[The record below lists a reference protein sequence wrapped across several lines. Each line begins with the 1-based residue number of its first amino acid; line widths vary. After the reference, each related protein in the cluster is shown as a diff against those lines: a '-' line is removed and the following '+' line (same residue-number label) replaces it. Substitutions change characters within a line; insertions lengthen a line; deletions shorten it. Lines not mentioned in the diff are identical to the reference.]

1 MGVPALPRR
10 QRAACRSLFVRTDI
24 HVIAA
29 IAVRGLELTTDALY
43 NLSDDYEA
51 LRAELDELRLL
62 ISELT
67 QRVAA
72 LEAEREAS
80 KTP

>member
-1 MGVPALPRR
+1 MGEPIGRDVVA
-10 QRAACRSLFVRTDI
+10 V
-24 HVIAA
+24 

-72 LEAEREAS
+72 LEAERDRSA
-80 KTP
+80 TP

>member
-1 MGVPALPRR
+1 MGEPIGR
-10 QRAACRSLFVRTDI
+10 DI
-24 HVIAA
+24 VAV
-29 IAVRGLELTTDALY
+29 IAVRGLELTVDALH

>member
-1 MGVPALPRR
+1 MGGSGAELRR
-10 QRAACRSLFVRTDI
+10 RDREVGEPISRDI
-24 HVIAA
+24 VAV
-29 IAVRGLELTTDALY
+29 IAVRGLELTTDALF

-51 LRAELDELRLL
+51 LRAEIDALRLL

-72 LEAEREAS
+72 LETKDRESETA
-80 KTP
+80 

>member
-1 MGVPALPRR
+1 MGEPIGR
-10 QRAACRSLFVRTDI
+10 DI
-24 HVIAA
+24 VAV

-72 LEAEREAS
+72 LESEREAS
-80 KTP
+80 ATP